1 MSKYNRKEVE
11 PQVAGCLIA
20 AETLMDEAR
29 DKAFGPPSINISD
42 NKFFSGK
49 AQAFEIDRD
58 KDGVADAKGTVGYS
72 FFGNIDKID
81 VTGKDGSKE
90 YSIQF
95 NRFLGIVG
103 NATIDVKGDGTTDA
117 TLRPWHGFFTH
128 NLKGIEIDTNN
139 DHTGDATIRFSRGF
153 FTGDVYKASLD
164 RNNDGTP
171 ENYYDIKRHWFSGR
185 MSGVE
190 HSKDK

>member
-29 DKAFGPPSINISD
+29 EKAFGPPSISITD

-49 AQAFEIDRD
+49 AQTFDIDRD
-58 KDGVADAKGTVGYS
+58 KDGKADSTGTVSYS
-72 FFGNIDKID
+72 MFGNIDKID
-81 VTGKDGSKE
+81 VTNKDGTKE

-95 NRFLGIVG
+95 NRTLGIV
-103 NATIDVKGDGTTDA
+103 NDASVDLKADGTTDA

-128 NLKGIEIDTNN
+128 NLKGIEIDANN
-139 DHTGDATIRFSRGF
+139 DRNFDATIRFNRGF
-153 FTGDVYKASLD
+153 FTGDVYRASLD

-171 ENYYDIKRHWFSGR
+171 ENYYDLKRHWFSGR
-185 MSGVE
+185 FNGLE
-190 HSKDK
+190 LKKDE

>member
-29 DKAFGPPSINISD
+29 GKAFGPPSISITD

-58 KDGVADAKGTVGYS
+58 KDGTVDSTGTVSYS
-72 FFGNIDKID
+72 LFGNIDKID
-81 VTGKDGSKE
+81 VTNKDGTKA
-90 YSIQF
+90 YTIQF
-95 NRFLGIVG
+95 NRLLGTVTD
-103 NATIDVKGDGTTDA
+103 ASVDLKGDGTTDA

-128 NLKGIEIDTNN
+128 NLNKIEIDANN
-139 DHTGDATIRFSRGF
+139 DRTFDATIRFNRGF
-153 FTGDVYKASLD
+153 FTGDVYRASLD

-171 ENYYDIKRHWFSGR
+171 ENYYDLKRHWFSGR
-185 MSGVE
+185 FNGLE
-190 HSKDK
+190 PRKEE